1 MSRTPTLARK
11 LRTLRRLGQEPMQG
25 PQFSKLS
32 NSATQLTARSRAHTV
47 SKEIVETRLMDFPGV
62 RYHSKFRLMTWHP
75 MGIFDRA
82 LADKLRE
89 CIEWEEHVQN
99 APFDRY
105 ADLSGVTQVEISQ
118 QSLVEIASR
127 RHRVLQPVKSA
138 FFADKRH
145 TFLIARIYESLME
158 DAVAITVRAFHERE
172 LAAHWLGV
180 PLAILCPPADGP
192 CE

>member
-1 MSRTPTLARK
+1 MSRTLTLARK
-11 LRTLRRLGQEPMQG
+11 LRTLRWLGQEPMQG

-32 NSATQLTARSRAHTV
+32 NGDAANCSLKTHTV
-47 SKEIVETRLMDFPGV
+47 SKEIVETLLTDFPRM
-62 RYHSKFRLMTWHP
+62 RYHPKFRLMTWHP

-82 LADKLRE
+82 LVEKLRE

-105 ADLSGVTQVEISQ
+105 ADLSGVTQVELSQ

-158 DAVAITVRAFHERE
+158 DAVAITVGAFRERE

-180 PLAILCPPADGP
+180 PLAILCPPVDGTA
-192 CE
+192 

>member
-1 MSRTPTLARK
+1 MSRTLTLARK
-11 LRTLRRLGQEPMQG
+11 LRTLRWLGQEPMQG

-32 NSATQLTARSRAHTV
+32 NGDAANCSLKTHTV
-47 SKEIVETRLMDFPGV
+47 SKEIVETLLTDFPRM
-62 RYHSKFRLMTWHP
+62 RYHPKFRLMTWHP

-82 LADKLRE
+82 LVEKLRE

-105 ADLSGVTQVEISQ
+105 ADLSGVTQVELSQ

-158 DAVAITVRAFHERE
+158 DAVAITVRAFRERE

-192 CE
+192 YE

>member
-1 MSRTPTLARK
+1 
-11 LRTLRRLGQEPMQG
+11 
-25 PQFSKLS
+25 
-32 NSATQLTARSRAHTV
+32 V
-47 SKEIVETRLMDFPGV
+47 SKQIVLKDFPRV
-62 RYHSKFRLMTWHP
+62 RYHPKFRLMTWHP

-82 LADKLRE
+82 LADKLME

-180 PLAILCPPADGP
+180 PFAILCPPADGP
-192 CE
+192 RECL